1 MSDNEMIAPANWVVS
16 DATIKVLGVGGGG
29 CNAVTYMYK
38 QGIQGCSF
46 VVCNTDSQHLL
57 ESPVP
62 TRIQLGLGLGAGT
75 DPIKGRNAAINAQD
89 EIARTVL
96 EDSTQMLFITAGM
109 GGGTG
114 TGATPVIA
122 KMAKDKGILTVAVV
136 TLPFLNEG
144 KQAMARALDGVHELE
159 KNVDSLI
166 IINNE
171 KLYDFFGDQLIQD
184 AFPKADEVLSIAV
197 RGIIE
202 IIKKKGYINVDFED
216 VKTLMKDSGMALMG
230 CGTGTGERRIE
241 DAVKGAFESPLQNDF
256 DLKSAKK
263 VLVNITVPHNEHS
276 LSMNDMKELNAK
288 IDEYT
293 GGANNFKRGI
303 IYNYDEDAGDTI
315 RITSI
320 VTGLRFSDV
329 VSEAAKD
336 VDNYIVIDKNFTY
349 DKGELAKG
357 EGISLSADSSSHIGY
372 SSKDNERA
380 FHYDADKRPVLLVS
394 EGQNISTLE
403 STPAIRRK
411 PKD

>member
-1 MSDNEMIAPANWVVS
+1 MIAPANWVVS

-276 LSMNDMKELNAK
+276 LSMNDMKELNSK

-411 PKD
+411 LKD